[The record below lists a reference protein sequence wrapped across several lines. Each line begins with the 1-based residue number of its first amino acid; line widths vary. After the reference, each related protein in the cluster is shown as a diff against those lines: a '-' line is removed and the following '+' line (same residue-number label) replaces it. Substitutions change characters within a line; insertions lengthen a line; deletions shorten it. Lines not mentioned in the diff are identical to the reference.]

1 MTENI
6 DLKSLEKK
14 AYRSTFEDGIWDIF
28 LGLLVLNIG
37 LGPLFSM
44 FINLPEFWD
53 TLTFSIVFC
62 AIAFLIF
69 YLGKKYITVPRIG
82 YVKFGAKRTSKLL
95 KLKIFLFVVFILNI
109 VLFILPLSGILN
121 YADIQPLLIT
131 LILGF
136 GVFTIPFCIVAYFLD
151 FTRLYYYALSIGLGL
166 FLADLLT
173 PIIGVP
179 LDIIIVF
186 SPLGGVIVFIGLVY
200 FISFLRKYTLSK

>member
-14 AYRSTFEDGIWDIF
+14 AYKSTFEDGIWDIF

-53 TLTFSIVFC
+53 TLIFSIVFC
-62 AIAFLIF
+62 TIAFLIF

-82 YVKFGAKRTSKLL
+82 DVKFGPKRTSKLL
-95 KLKIFLFVVFILNI
+95 KLRIFLSIVFILNV
-109 VLFILPLSGILN
+109 VLFTLPLTGILN

-166 FLADLLT
+166 FLTDLLT
-173 PIIGVP
+173 PIIGFP
-179 LDIIIVF
+179 FDIIIIF
-186 SPLGGVIVFIGLVY
+186 SLLGGIIVIIGLVY
-200 FISFLRKYTLSK
+200 FICFLRKYPLSK